1 MGLMPQDL
9 AEYLRTMISP
19 EERTR
24 TTTEG
29 GECVYLHV
37 DDPDTYPWAD
47 HADESVHG
55 LTVEAQTAAGQSVW
69 LPEAL
74 RILKPGAHL
83 MLAAPDDE
91 PVGDTGACL
100 AEDLGFEVRDCILW
114 VDQPGDGDH
123 LHYVAKAARA
133 EREAGCAGL
142 PLRTTSVEGEDGE
155 DTEVEDTE
163 PTKVASVRNFHPCL
177 HPDAL
182 VMTDLGYR
190 PISEMTVGAQVYAAD
205 GRFHTVEHVSHHPY
219 TSADLFEISVMGTN
233 YTTSASDNHPFLI
246 WRPERNRNAVVGGQ
260 VLWVRADQVQKG
272 DYTMTPYL
280 SEPETSAEY
289 DLNWWFVFGLWVAE
303 GIVQRAGHGKST
315 YPSFTLHADEV
326 DLIER
331 IRSAFPSVNTGVYP
345 KPGSKAVQ
353 VVSFDREAGHRF
365 VEMAGRGSS
374 TKCLHPS
381 VWSLPFDVRRA
392 IVEGYLAGDGG
403 KVRTYL
409 QAKTVSP
416 DVASQMRLLASS
428 VGYRTNLFT
437 YAPTEGKG
445 IGSRKFKSV
454 RRYYQIQL
462 FSDNTKNTAEG
473 TRKASRPDNVEY
485 EGVRFSLS
493 YVKRVTRIPY
503 TGDVWNLS
511 VEGDPTFQTAV
522 GMSHNTVKPVNVM
535 VRLLADVPTDQG
547 PVLEP
552 FMGSGTTLLA
562 CIDTGHNAIGIEKDP
577 DYFPIADARVRH
589 RDAAN
594 SAWDAAVIESDRP
607 TTTEAIQTTL
617 EDLLGL

>member
-37 DDPDTYPWAD
+37 DDPDIYPWAD

-155 DTEVEDTE
+155 DTEVEDTD
-163 PTKVASVRNFHPCL
+163 PTKVASVRNFHP
-177 HPDAL
+177 
-182 VMTDLGYR
+182 
-190 PISEMTVGAQVYAAD
+190 
-205 GRFHTVEHVSHHPY
+205 
-219 TSADLFEISVMGTN
+219 
-233 YTTSASDNHPFLI
+233 
-246 WRPERNRNAVVGGQ
+246 
-260 VLWVRADQVQKG
+260 
-272 DYTMTPYL
+272 
-280 SEPETSAEY
+280 
-289 DLNWWFVFGLWVAE
+289 
-303 GIVQRAGHGKST
+303 
-315 YPSFTLHADEV
+315 
-326 DLIER
+326 
-331 IRSAFPSVNTGVYP
+331 
-345 KPGSKAVQ
+345 
-353 VVSFDREAGHRF
+353 
-365 VEMAGRGSS
+365 
-374 TKCLHPS
+374 
-381 VWSLPFDVRRA
+381 
-392 IVEGYLAGDGG
+392 
-403 KVRTYL
+403 
-409 QAKTVSP
+409 
-416 DVASQMRLLASS
+416 
-428 VGYRTNLFT
+428 
-437 YAPTEGKG
+437 
-445 IGSRKFKSV
+445 
-454 RRYYQIQL
+454 
-462 FSDNTKNTAEG
+462 
-473 TRKASRPDNVEY
+473 
-485 EGVRFSLS
+485 
-493 YVKRVTRIPY
+493 
-503 TGDVWNLS
+503 
-511 VEGDPTFQTAV
+511 
-522 GMSHNTVKPVNVM
+522 TVKPVNVM
-535 VRLLADVPTDQG
+535 VRLLADVLTDQG

-562 CIDTGHNAIGIEKDP
+562 CIDTGHDAIGIEKDP

-617 EDLLGL
+617 ENLLGL